1 MRTSFVSSTQQTSA
15 DISLRDSELFCSS
28 FLTISTAR
36 YTRCSLERVLD
47 PYSRSYRLPRSKS
60 SLQSKA
66 DIRFSDIR
74 IRQGEQGVLNAL
86 RNHDE
91 IRFPLSEPAETY
103 A

>member
-1 MRTSFVSSTQQTSA
+1 MRTSFVSLTGRMPA
-15 DISLRDSELFCSS
+15 DVSLRDSKLLCSS

-36 YTRCSLERVLD
+36 YTRCSLERVFD

-60 SLQSKA
+60 FLQSQA
-66 DIRFSDIR
+66 DDRFSDIR

-91 IRFPLSEPAETY
+91 IRFPMSEPAETY